1 MQSETKG
8 SHVCNHHTTA
18 AKLQKSI
25 VTNYRLQKHLSSAI
39 ITYYISQGEGND
51 KYLCSY
57 VQNLLHLVVHFPFEP
72 QQPLALGHLHL
83 SGGHE
88 QDDPSQP
95 LQVHG
100 QQPAASQLSPH

>member
-1 MQSETKG
+1 MYVTITQQLPN
-8 SHVCNHHTTA
+8 C
-18 AKLQKSI
+18 QKSI
-25 VTNYRLQKHLSSAI
+25 VTNHRLQKHLSSAI

-51 KYLCSY
+51 KYLSSY